1 MARRLSVTVERF
13 PLAASFTIS
22 RGTKTEA
29 VVVVCTVED
38 EFGRGWG
45 ECVPYARYG
54 ETTESVSAQLE
65 GVREAVEGGASRQT
79 VQELLAPGAA
89 RNALDCALWDLE
101 AKSGNRR
108 LEDILCKAPA
118 RPVETAYT
126 ISMGTPSEMGDA
138 ARAVAHR
145 GVLKVKVGGRN
156 DAERMRAVRSA
167 ARGAKLIIDANEG
180 WTADNV
186 VENLLAAAAVNATI
200 VEQPLPADQD
210 DILAGIPHPV
220 PICADESVHATKD
233 LASLSARYD
242 YVNLKLDK
250 TGGLTEGIEFM
261 REARRLGFGVMVGC
275 MVGTSLAMAP
285 AVLLAQYADLVD
297 LDGPLLL
304 KRDRPRGLVYA
315 SSTVSPPSP
324 ALWG

>member
-54 ETTESVSAQLE
+54 ETVESVSAAIE
-65 GVREAVEGGASRQT
+65 GARLAVENGASRST
-79 VQELLAPGAA
+79 VQTLLPAGAA

-101 AKSGNRR
+101 AKSGNTRVEE
-108 LEDILCKAPA
+108 LLCRFPA
-118 RPVETAYT
+118 RPIETAYT
-126 ISMGTPSEMGDA
+126 ISLGTAAEMGDA

-145 GVLKVKVGGRN
+145 GILKVKVGGQN
-156 DAERMRAVRSA
+156 DAERMRAVRAA

-180 WTADNV
+180 WTEENIR
-186 VENLLAAAAVNATI
+186 ENLLAAAAVNATI
-200 VEQPLPADQD
+200 VEQPLPSTADEM
-210 DILAGIPHPV
+210 LAYIPHPV
-220 PICADESVHATKD
+220 PICADESVHGTKD
-233 LASLSARYD
+233 LESLRARYD

-250 TGGLTEGIEFM
+250 TGGLTEGALFM
-261 REARRLGFGVMVGC
+261 TEARRLGFGVMVGC
-275 MVGTSLAMAP
+275 MVGTSLAP
-285 AVLLAQYADLVD
+285 
-297 LDGPLLL
+297 
-304 KRDRPRGLVYA
+304 RP
-315 SSTVSPPSP
+315 S
-324 ALWG
+324 LWG